1 MVSGRIGGEFSN
13 LVRIEL
19 AIGKGQV
26 FTDQLIALREVI
38 GIWKVQGGLE
48 KSDGEV
54 IRHLRGCLKMN
65 LSKGSI
71 RVSQVW
77 DKMWNDLSRWLVE
90 GVGDGD
96 ELWQIWSEFQEDLGD
111 GFKSGLGR

>member
-1 MVSGRIGGEFSN
+1 
-13 LVRIEL
+13 
-19 AIGKGQV
+19 
-26 FTDQLIALREVI
+26 
-38 GIWKVQGGLE
+38 
-48 KSDGEV
+48 
-54 IRHLRGCLKMN
+54 MN